1 MSDNRNAT
9 VPEASDSAALQ
20 VLLGEARAELAATRG
35 LMETMC
41 ENMTDGVALFDADRR
56 LVHINKAA
64 LDFLDVGPVSV
75 GTKAEDILRARE
87 AAGDVAV
94 VDGRV
99 LSIDERLA
107 HILVPQGSRF
117 ERKLAHGRHGEIVF
131 RPLDGGRTLCVCRDI
146 TDLKRRQAELK
157 EARDDL
163 ADAHRLTSTILETMT
178 DGVALFDADRR
189 LAYVNTALRDHMVLP
204 GNEEGI
210 RLGMTMEEIARAR
223 IDAGEEVVEDGA
235 VLSAEERV
243 ARALRPDGNRF
254 VRRLATGRYVDFVF
268 RPVGD
273 GRTLGIYRDITE
285 LTLRGK
291 ELEQAHAETAS
302 TRAVLSEALD
312 SLTDGVVLFDSDQ
325 QLLYSNKALRDYF
338 DVRSA
343 AAIQGKYLVE
353 LLQHQHDA
361 GERVV
366 VDGKALSVEER
377 RLRILDPTGERAE
390 RVLPSGRHIER
401 FYRPLSDGKRVGIYR
416 DITDLKQRQVSLER
430 ALDRVESIQR
440 LLNVVLDGMPEGVV
454 LLEGQRIVY
463 ANKMMSELFGF
474 TGVIIQPGV
483 NLSEVIHAQE
493 KAGDQVIMDGRPLSV
508 EERLARVLAPGGSR
522 FDRELLSGRHVEC
535 QFMPIGEQRTL
546 GVYRDI
552 TVLKQK
558 QVELATARDQVAAT
572 QDLMAAILKG
582 LPIGISVFDRERRL
596 VYANREVSG
605 KALGVAED
613 SLPSPIRLDDIIR
626 AQMAVGD
633 HLYSPDGTP
642 LTLEQR
648 LALCLDP
655 KGSRSDRLLP
665 SGRHVEFS
673 FRPVGDG
680 NTMVVVR
687 DVTELKR
694 RQADLELAR
703 DKTAEARKLM
713 STVLD
718 GMTDGVALFDTE
730 QRLALISRGARKIF
744 RFPSDSYGQGK
755 KVVDLLHA
763 EAAAGDVMTMDGKVL
778 SIEDRMALIFDPNG
792 SRFERELPG
801 GRHIEYTHM
810 PLKDG
815 STLALFRDITELKR
829 RQADLELARDEVAS
843 AHKLTITILEAMTD
857 GISLFQADGRIAFMN
872 NAVREE
878 FGIPEEAA
886 HNLTLSQLVRL
897 QMAAGDQVVVD
908 GRTLSVEERVARIL
922 DPAGCQFERMM
933 PSGTHVE
940 FHFRPVGDGR
950 TLGIYRNITELKRRQ
965 TELERA
971 RDAAEAANQ
980 AKSTFLATISHEIR
994 TPMNG
999 VMGTAEL
1006 LEREPLDDRQ
1016 KRLVTT
1022 MRTSATALLRIID
1035 DVLDFSKIEAGRMEL
1050 EEAPFLLRALVEGTA
1065 DTLSVQAERRG
1076 LAIATAIEPGT
1087 PDLLRG
1093 DATRVRQILL
1103 NLVGNAIKFT
1113 EAGEIRISARALSVA
1128 GGRVR
1133 VTLSVSDT
1141 GIGMTAAQVTRMF
1154 QPFSQADSST
1164 TRRYG
1169 GTGLGL
1175 SIVRRLAELMGGDA
1189 RVESTLGKGSVFTVT
1204 LDLALPDAAD
1214 LQAVAPPVVESQ
1226 AIAGRVLAVDDY
1238 PVNLEVLTGQLE
1250 ILGVPVDTAEDGLA
1264 ALACWRERP
1273 YALLLTDIHMPD
1285 MDGFELTRHI
1295 RAEEALSR
1303 AGRRTPIVALTAN
1316 ALKGE
1321 ADRCLAAGMDG
1332 YLTKPLTLDRLRQ
1345 EIERWMGA
1353 SADTPATG
1361 DAGEPCEPLRDP
1373 IDRSVLAH
1381 MFGDNPATIDRLL
1394 ARFRTSAATAVAEIA
1409 ATQGDAARLTALAH
1423 KLKGA
1428 ARAAGAVRLGDIAAK
1443 LENSANPADVAELLA
1458 EWKLVESALGAS

>member
-1 MSDNRNAT
+1 MSDNRNSTANE
-9 VPEASDSAALQ
+9 PPNASDAATAQAQLR
-20 VLLGEARAELAATRG
+20 EARAELAAVRD
-35 LMETMC
+35 LMKTLC
-41 ENMTDGVALFDADRR
+41 ENMTDGIALFDADRR

-64 LDFLDVGPVSV
+64 QDFLDVGPVPA

-87 AAGDVAV
+87 AAGDVAT

-99 LSIDERLA
+99 LSIEERLA

-117 ERKLAHGRHGEIVF
+117 ERKLPHGRHGEIVF

-146 TDLKRRQAELK
+146 TELK
-157 EARDDL
+157 
-163 ADAHRLTSTILETMT
+163 
-178 DGVALFDADRR
+178 
-189 LAYVNTALRDHMVLP
+189 LR
-204 GNEEGI
+204 E
-210 RLGMTMEEIARAR
+210 
-223 IDAGEEVVEDGA
+223 
-235 VLSAEERV
+235 
-243 ARALRPDGNRF
+243 
-254 VRRLATGRYVDFVF
+254 
-268 RPVGD
+268 
-273 GRTLGIYRDITE
+273 
-285 LTLRGK
+285 K
-291 ELEQAHAETAS
+291 ELGQAHAETAAA
-302 TRAVLSEALD
+302 RASLSEVLD
-312 SLTDGVVLFDSDQ
+312 SLTDGVVLFGSDQ

-338 DVRSA
+338 GVSSA
-343 AAIQGKYLVE
+343 AAIQGKKLVA
-353 LLQHQHDA
+353 LLQYQHDA

-366 VDGKALSVEER
+366 VEGKALSVEER
-377 RLRILDPTGERAE
+377 LARILDPAGERIE

-440 LLNVVLDGMPEGVV
+440 LLSVVLDGMPEGVV

-463 ANKMMSELFGF
+463 SNKMMSELFGF
-474 TGVIIQPGV
+474 AGVIIQPGI
-483 NLSEVIHAQE
+483 NLSEVIAAQE
-493 KAGDQVIMDGRPLSV
+493 KAGDQVIVDGRSLSV
-508 EERLARVLAPGGSR
+508 EERLARVLAPEGSR
-522 FDRELLSGRHVEC
+522 FDRELLSGRHVEF
-535 QFMPIGEQRTL
+535 QFMPIGEGRTL
-546 GVYRDI
+546 GIYRDI
-552 TVLKQK
+552 TNLKHK
-558 QVELATARDQVAAT
+558 QRELAKARDEVAAT

-582 LPIGISVFDRERRL
+582 VPIGISVFDQQRRL
-596 VYANREVSG
+596 VYSNREVSA
-605 KALGVAED
+605 KALGIAED

-633 HLYSPDGTP
+633 HLYASDGTQ

-648 LALCLDP
+648 LALCVDP
-655 KGSRSDRLLP
+655 KGSRSDRMLP
-665 SGRHVEFS
+665 SGRHVEFA
-673 FRPVGDG
+673 FRPVGEG

-687 DVTELKR
+687 D
-694 RQADLELAR
+694 
-703 DKTAEARKLM
+703 
-713 STVLD
+713 
-718 GMTDGVALFDTE
+718 
-730 QRLALISRGARKIF
+730 IS
-744 RFPSDSYGQGK
+744 D
-755 KVVDLLHA
+755 
-763 EAAAGDVMTMDGKVL
+763 
-778 SIEDRMALIFDPNG
+778 
-792 SRFERELPG
+792 
-801 GRHIEYTHM
+801 
-810 PLKDG
+810 
-815 STLALFRDITELKR
+815 LKR

-843 AHKLTITILEAMTD
+843 AHKLTSTILETMTD
-857 GISLFQADGRIAFMN
+857 GISLFQADGRVAFMN

-886 HNLTLSQLVRL
+886 RNLTLPQLVRL
-897 QMAAGDQVVVD
+897 QIEAGDQVVVD
-908 GRTLSVEERVARIL
+908 GKTLSIEERVARIL

-940 FHFRPVGDGR
+940 FNFRPVGDGR

-1093 DATRVRQILL
+1093 DATRVRQILF

-1113 EAGEIRISARALSVA
+1113 EAGEIRISVRALSVA
-1128 GGRVR
+1128 GRRVR
-1133 VTLSVSDT
+1133 VALSVSDT
-1141 GIGMTAAQVTRMF
+1141 GIGMTAEQVARMF

-1189 RVESTLGKGSVFTVT
+1189 RVESTPGKGSVFTVT

-1214 LQAVAPPVVESQ
+1214 GQAATAQPIVENQ

-1250 ILGVPVDTAEDGLA
+1250 ILGVPVDTAEDGLE
-1264 ALACWRERP
+1264 ALARWRERP

-1303 AGRRTPIVALTAN
+1303 AGRRTPIIALTAN

-1345 EIERWMGA
+1345 EIERWMGEP
-1353 SADTPATG
+1353 ADTSSG
-1361 DAGEPCEPLRDP
+1361 NAGGTSPLSDPPRDP

-1381 MFGDNPATIDRLL
+1381 MFGDNRATIDRLL
-1394 ARFRTSAATAVAEIA
+1394 GRFRASAATVVAEIA
-1409 ATQGDAARLTALAH
+1409 ATQGDVARLTDLAH

-1428 ARAAGAVRLGDIAAK
+1428 ARAAGAVHLGDIAAK
-1443 LENSANPADVAELLA
+1443 LEDSASPADVAELLA
-1458 EWKLVESALGAS
+1458 EWKLVEAALGAG

>member
-1 MSDNRNAT
+1 MSNNPNAIGDG
-9 VPEASDSAALQ
+9 PSNAADTTELQ
-20 VLLGEARAELAATRG
+20 AELRRARAELAAVHG

-41 ENMTDGVALFDADRR
+41 ENMTDGIALFDADRR

-64 LDFLDVGPVSV
+64 QDFLNIGPVLV

-87 AAGDVAV
+87 AAGDAAI
-94 VDGRV
+94 VDGKA
-99 LSIDERLA
+99 LSIEERMA
-107 HILVPQGSRF
+107 RILVPGGSRF
-117 ERKLAHGRHGEIVF
+117 KRKLPHGRHGEIVF

-146 TDLKRRQAELK
+146 TELK
-157 EARDDL
+157 
-163 ADAHRLTSTILETMT
+163 
-178 DGVALFDADRR
+178 
-189 LAYVNTALRDHMVLP
+189 LR
-204 GNEEGI
+204 EE
-210 RLGMTMEEIARAR
+210 
-223 IDAGEEVVEDGA
+223 
-235 VLSAEERV
+235 
-243 ARALRPDGNRF
+243 
-254 VRRLATGRYVDFVF
+254 
-268 RPVGD
+268 
-273 GRTLGIYRDITE
+273 E
-285 LTLRGK
+285 LQR
-291 ELEQAHAETAS
+291 AHAETAATQAS
-302 TRAVLSEALD
+302 LSEVLD
-312 SLTDGVVLFDSDQ
+312 SLTDGVVLFSSDQ

-338 DVRSA
+338 GVKSA
-343 AAIQGKYLVE
+343 AAIQGKKLVE
-353 LLQHQHDA
+353 LLQHQHNA
-361 GERVV
+361 GERVYV
-366 VDGKALSVEER
+366 EGKALSVEER
-377 RLRILDPTGERAE
+377 LARILDPAGERTE

-401 FYRPLSDGKRVGIYR
+401 FYRPLSDGRRVGIYR

-430 ALDRVESIQR
+430 ALDRVESVQR
-440 LLNVVLDGMPEGVV
+440 LLSVVLDGMPEGVV

-474 TGVIIQPGV
+474 AGAIIQPGI
-483 NLSEVIHAQE
+483 NLSEVIDAQE
-493 KAGDQVIMDGRPLSV
+493 KAGDRVIVDGRSLSV

-522 FDRELLSGRHVEC
+522 FDRELLSGRHVEF
-535 QFMPIGEQRTL
+535 QFMPIGDGRTL
-546 GVYRDI
+546 GIYRDI
-552 TVLKQK
+552 TNLKHK
-558 QVELATARDQVAAT
+558 QRELAAARDQVAAT

-582 LPIGISVFDRERRL
+582 VPIGISVFDRERRL
-596 VYANREVSG
+596 VYANREVSAKG
-605 KALGVAED
+605 LGVAED
-613 SLPSPIRLDDIIR
+613 ALPNPIRLDDIIR

-648 LALCLDP
+648 LALCVDP

-703 DKTAEARKLM
+703 D
-713 STVLD
+713 
-718 GMTDGVALFDTE
+718 
-730 QRLALISRGARKIF
+730 
-744 RFPSDSYGQGK
+744 
-755 KVVDLLHA
+755 
-763 EAAAGDVMTMDGKVL
+763 
-778 SIEDRMALIFDPNG
+778 
-792 SRFERELPG
+792 
-801 GRHIEYTHM
+801 
-810 PLKDG
+810 
-815 STLALFRDITELKR
+815 
-829 RQADLELARDEVAS
+829 EVAS
-843 AHKLTITILEAMTD
+843 AHKLTTTILEAMTD
-857 GISLFQADGRIAFMN
+857 GISLFHADGRVAFMN

-886 HNLTLSQLVRL
+886 RDLTLPQLVRL
-897 QMAAGDQVVVD
+897 QIEAGDQVVVD

-950 TLGIYRNITELKRRQ
+950 TLGIYRDITELKRRQ

-1093 DATRVRQILL
+1093 DATRVRQILF

-1128 GGRVR
+1128 GRRVR
-1133 VTLSVSDT
+1133 VALSVSDT
-1141 GIGMTAAQVTRMF
+1141 GIGMTAEQVARMF

-1189 RVESTLGKGSVFTVT
+1189 RVESTPGKGSVFTVT

-1214 LQAVAPPVVESQ
+1214 RQAAAAQSVVESQ

-1250 ILGVPVDTAEDGLA
+1250 ILGVPVDTAEDGLE
-1264 ALACWRERP
+1264 ALARWRERP

-1303 AGRRTPIVALTAN
+1303 AGRRTPIIALTAN

-1345 EIERWMGA
+1345 EVERWMGEPA
-1353 SADTPATG
+1353 DASSADAGGASPAS
-1361 DAGEPCEPLRDP
+1361 DPPRDP

-1394 ARFRTSAATAVAEIA
+1394 GRFRTAAATVVAEIA
-1409 ATQGDAARLTALAH
+1409 ATQGDAARLTDLAH

-1443 LENSANPADVAELLA
+1443 LEGSASPADVAELLA
-1458 EWKLVESALGAS
+1458 EWKLVEAALGDK